1 MYLLRITLM
10 TSLFVSFLGTAQD
23 LGGGSGRLLPSGGA
37 PSSSSQGSA
46 LQWKVEEK
54 PMLPATSS
62 GVNLTKQES
71 FVNANEPYLKELNA
85 KLQPEVPVTKMTKN
99 GGSIGYIQ
107 TTSPYVI
114 LSYRDSGEV
123 DGDQIRLFINGE
135 IARGNLVLNGR
146 PGQFRVDLRPGV
158 NTIEFMALNEG
169 QVSPNTAAIEV
180 LDENGS
186 VLGGGGWNL
195 EKGNKASLTVLKK

>member
-1 MYLLRITLM
+1 M
-10 TSLFVSFLGTAQD
+10 
-23 LGGGSGRLLPSGGA
+23 
-37 PSSSSQGSA
+37 
-46 LQWKVEEK
+46 
-54 PMLPATSS
+54 
-62 GVNLTKQES
+62 
-71 FVNANEPYLKELNA
+71 
-85 KLQPEVPVTKMTKN
+85 
-99 GGSIGYIQ
+99 
-107 TTSPYVI
+107 I

-135 IARGNLVLNGR
+135 IARGNLVLTGR

-169 QVSPNTAAIEV
+169 QVSPNTAALEV

-195 EKGNKASLTVLKK
+195 EKGNKASLTVVKK